1 MDKRWRHVR
10 GELPDVVQTSQPR
23 QGKCLKFIPAVAK
36 LAKSYHLIFDIIRG
50 MKMIAVTCALICASG
65 FGAVMPQL
73 PEPTFECKV

>member
-1 MDKRWRHVR
+1 M
-10 GELPDVVQTSQPR
+10 
-23 QGKCLKFIPAVAK
+23 KFIPAVAK